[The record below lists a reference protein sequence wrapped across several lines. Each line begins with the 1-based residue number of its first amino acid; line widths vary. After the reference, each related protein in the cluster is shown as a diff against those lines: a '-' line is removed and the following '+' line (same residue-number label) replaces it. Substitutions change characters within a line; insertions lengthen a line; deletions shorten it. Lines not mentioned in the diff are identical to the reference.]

1 MAENFAGFTARCPLA
16 ESLVMVVAGIGGKP
30 LFAGLAFSLMV
41 FHKKHH
47 RKPLCWHN

>member
-1 MAENFAGFTARCPLA
+1 MAENLAGFAATCPLA

-30 LFAGLAFSLMV
+30 PFAGLAFSLMA

-47 RKPLCWHN
+47 RKPLCWHD